1 MQILFDHIVL
11 FVDDLDE
18 SVDYFRE
25 KGFHVVYGG
34 SHPMWGT
41 YNALI
46 YIGKAY
52 LELIAIEH
60 EPVFKSA
67 ALQPYTLHETYALN
81 ERASGYTRF
90 ALRTNQS
97 AGVADLLKGANFDVH
112 GPDRFSRNTRTGDTV
127 RWQMVHAGFRDRSTT
142 LPFIIQWDMP
152 DDVRFKSLRAQNII
166 APHPVGD
173 VVISEVHTHEGDLK
187 QLATFY
193 EALHIPILKEEKQLT
208 VELGETK
215 VIYYSERL
223 PQAKIVFKNADDSN
237 EFTFNQTV
245 YSIEQ

>member
-1 MQILFDHIVL
+1 MQILFDHIVI

-52 LELIAIEH
+52 LELIAIEY
-60 EPVFKSA
+60 EPVFKNA
-67 ALQPYTLHETYALN
+67 AMQPYTLHETYALN
-81 ERASGYTRF
+81 RRANGYTRF

-97 AGVADLLKGANFDVH
+97 DEVANLLKGVNFDVH
-112 GPDRFSRNTRTGDTV
+112 GPDQFSRNTRTGDTV
-127 RWQMVHAGFRDRSTT
+127 RWQMVHAGVHDRSAT
-142 LPFIIQWDMP
+142 LPFIIQWEIP
-152 DDVRFKSLRAQNII
+152 DDVRFESLRAQNII
-166 APHPVGD
+166 AMHTVGD
-173 VVISEVHTHEGDLK
+173 VIISEVHTHEGDLK

-193 EALHIPILKEEKQLT
+193 EALHIPIRKEEKSLT

-215 VIYYSERL
+215 VMYYSEPL
-223 PQAKIVFKNADDSN
+223 TQSKIVFKKAHNSN
-237 EFTFNQTV
+237 EFTFDQTV
-245 YSIEQ
+245 YTIEQ

>member
-25 KGFHVVYGG
+25 KDFHVVYGG

-52 LELIAIEH
+52 LELIAIEKEH
-60 EPVFKSA
+60 VFKNAS
-67 ALQPYTLHETYALN
+67 LQPYTLHETYAIN
-81 ERASGYTRF
+81 ERANGYTRF

-97 AGVADLLKGANFDVH
+97 SGVADLLKSANFDVH
-112 GPDRFSRNTRTGDTV
+112 GPEQFSRNTRSGDTV
-127 RWQMVHAGFRDRSTT
+127 RWQMVHAGVHDRSTT
-142 LPFIIQWDMP
+142 LPFIIQWDIP
-152 DDVRFKSLRAQNII
+152 DDVRFASLRAQNII
-166 APHPVGD
+166 APHTVGN
-173 VVISEVHTHEGDLK
+173 VNVSEVHIHEGDLQ
-187 QLATFY
+187 QLAVFY
-193 EALHIPILKEEKQLT
+193 EALHIPIIMEEKHLT

-223 PQAKIVFKNADDSN
+223 PQTKIVFKNADHSS
-237 EFTFNQTV
+237 EFTFDQTV
-245 YSIEQ
+245 YTIEQ

>member
-60 EPVFKSA
+60 EHVFKDA
-67 ALQPYTLHETYALN
+67 AMQPYTLHETYELN
-81 ERASGYTRF
+81 ERANGYTRF

-97 AGVADLLKGANFDVH
+97 VGVADLLKDANFDVH
-112 GPDRFSRNTRTGDTV
+112 GPEQFSRNTRTGDTV
-127 RWQMVHAGFRDRSTT
+127 RWQMVHAGVHDRSTT
-142 LPFIIQWDMP
+142 LPFIIKWEIP
-152 DDVRFKSLRAQNII
+152 DDVRFESLRAQNII
-166 APHPVGD
+166 APHTVGD
-173 VVISEVHTHEGDLK
+173 VILSELHTYEGDLK
-187 QLATFY
+187 QLAAFY
-193 EALHIPILKEEKQLT
+193 ESLHIPIIMEEKHLT

-215 VIYYSERL
+215 VMYYSEPL
-223 PQAKIVFKNADDSN
+223 TQSKIVFKNANDSK
-237 EFTFNQTV
+237 EFSFNQTV